1 MQDRVII
8 YHGFMLKEEPC
19 RRELRKQHHCPKEAA
34 GIGSKLT
41 GTMFGNAVQRLT
53 AISAGHAFRALF
65 PRYYHSTFNDNPAMV
80 YINIRSATSHRS
92 SVCATS
98 VGPSPNT

>member
-41 GTMFGNAVQRLT
+41 GTMFGNAVQ
-53 AISAGHAFRALF
+53 
-65 PRYYHSTFNDNPAMV
+65 
-80 YINIRSATSHRS
+80 
-92 SVCATS
+92 
-98 VGPSPNT
+98 